1 VRKPGAKPARYAW
14 LPRELRYEIVRRWLK
29 GEGSSQTAK
38 AINQELESRGI
49 QERANPHIVR
59 VVLSGVWREGHLLL
73 RPPAHHSLARRV
85 AAYCRVSN
93 EQVHVAG
100 SPTFKEA
107 DVLAATA
114 HRAADVTC
122 MLIERLARTRSQVH
136 VGIGAGQ
143 TSYLACVRLA
153 QQLAASEPLLRAQTK
168 LVFHAISPGCDAER
182 PLDDPSAK
190 FALLDRIGLP
200 TGFVG
205 LFAEAVVPTERIEEV
220 KRLPGTARGYERKG
234 EIDIVLTSFA
244 SRDSAH
250 GLWNRYAACY
260 PNALRQLDRLGW
272 VGDLHFRPFAKD
284 GPIRQ
289 DVGIEAVT
297 LFTID
302 ELRALAE
309 DENKHVVLISGPGK
323 VQALIPVINCPE
335 LRCWDY
341 LVTDVKSATVIDGL
355 RGKAAGDDTAAPEP
369 RAAEGPPPD
378 DPAGPQR
385 PVARRKPRP
394 PRKKPKGG
402 KRHGVQR

>member
-1 VRKPGAKPARYAW
+1 V
-14 LPRELRYEIVRRWLK
+14 
-29 GEGSSQTAK
+29 
-38 AINQELESRGI
+38 
-49 QERANPHIVR
+49 
-59 VVLSGVWREGHLLL
+59 LL
-73 RPPAHHSLARRV
+73 RPPAHHRLAKRL
-85 AAYCRVSN
+85 AAYCRVKN
-93 EQVHVAG
+93 ERVHVAG
-100 SPTFKEA
+100 SPTRAED
-107 DVLAATA
+107 DVLEATA
-114 HRAADVTC
+114 QRAADVTC
-122 MLIERLARTRSQVH
+122 TLIERLARTKSEVH

-153 QQLAASEPLLRAQTK
+153 QQLAASELLLCAQTK

-205 LFAEAVVPTERIEEV
+205 LFAEAVVPTERIAEV
-220 KRLPGTARGYERKG
+220 KRLPGTARAYERKG

-244 SRDSAH
+244 SRDSAR

-284 GPIRQ
+284 GPFRQ

-309 DENKHVVLISGPGK
+309 DKDKHVVLISGPGK
-323 VQALIPVINCPE
+323 VKALIPVINCPE

-341 LVTDVKSATVIDGL
+341 LVTDVESATVIDGL
-355 RGKAAGDDTAAPEP
+355 REQAAESAAAESGPQAAEEPPPQEEPAAPK
-369 RAAEGPPPD
+369 RSVTKRKASGKKKSKRR
-378 DPAGPQR
+378 QR
-385 PVARRKPRP
+385 
-394 PRKKPKGG
+394 
-402 KRHGVQR
+402 

>member
-1 VRKPGAKPARYAW
+1 
-14 LPRELRYEIVRRWLK
+14 VRRWLR
-29 GEGSSQTAK
+29 GEASKDTAD
-38 AINQELESRGI
+38 AINEELERRGI
-49 QERANPHIVR
+49 PERANPHMVR
-59 VVLSGVWREGHLLL
+59 VVLTGAWQEGHLLL
-73 RPPAHHSLARRV
+73 RPPAHHRLARRV

-100 SPTFKEA
+100 SPTLDEQ
-107 DVLAATA
+107 DILEATA

-122 MLIERLARTRSQVH
+122 MLIERLARTRSEVH

-153 QQLAASEPLLRAQTK
+153 QQLAASEPLLSAQTK

-205 LFAEAVVPTERIEEV
+205 LFAEAVVPTGRIKDV
-220 KRLPGTARGYERKG
+220 KRLPGAAEAYKRKG

-260 PNALRQLDRLGW
+260 PDALAQLQRLGW
-272 VGDLHFRPFAKD
+272 VGDLHFRPFAEH
-284 GPIRQ
+284 GPIRE

-302 ELRALAE
+302 ELRALA
-309 DENKHVVLISGPGK
+309 NKKQKHVVLICGPGK
-323 VQALIPVINCPE
+323 VKALIPVINCPE
-335 LRCWDY
+335 LRCWDF
-341 LVTDVKSATVIDGL
+341 LVTDVESATIIDGL
-355 RGKAAGDDTAAPEP
+355 RGKSPETD
-369 RAAEGPPPD
+369 AAESEPPATDDPPPSD
-378 DPAGPQR
+378 ETAVPKR
-385 PVARRKPRP
+385 PLAKRKPSA
-394 PRKKPKGG
+394 RKKPKRSKHK
-402 KRHGVQR
+402 KR